1 VTVRLEPE
9 EREDRSDPDRG
20 AAPEEDPER
29 RGTRPPGAQLA
40 PCDDVRPK
48 PLTDAHGTVI
58 IVPAVTWLFTPDE
71 ANAALDYVRPIAEEM
86 VRHSRELARA
96 QIQQAELVARIAGN
110 GGDITPGEVR
120 DAAEEVARAAD
131 AVADCVRRLDD
142 AGVQVKDL
150 HEGLL
155 DFPSEY
161 GGEDVL
167 LCWKVGEPEVA
178 FWHGLDE
185 GFAGRKPL
193 PFD

>member
-1 VTVRLEPE
+1 M
-9 EREDRSDPDRG
+9 
-20 AAPEEDPER
+20 
-29 RGTRPPGAQLA
+29 TR
-40 PCDDVRPK
+40 
-48 PLTDAHGTVI
+48 
-58 IVPAVTWLFTPDE
+58 LFTPDE
-71 ANAALDYVRPIAEEM
+71 ANVALEHVRPVAEEM
-86 VRHSRELARA
+86 VRHSRELAQA
-96 QIQQAELVARIAGN
+96 QIRQAELVARIAGN

-150 HEGLL
+150 HEDLL
-155 DFPSEY
+155 DFPSEHR
-161 GGEDVL
+161 GEDVL
-167 LCWKVGEPEVA
+167 LCWKVGEPDVA